1 MVMAGGMVY
10 DSVLP
15 ISTYEWD
22 KLRGIMIT
30 RVIQHLMSW
39 MILEKGNYNDG
50 RSIWLDEFLWGI

>member
-1 MVMAGGMVY
+1 MVGGMVY

-15 ISTYEWD
+15 ILVSTYEWY

-50 RSIWLDEFLWGI
+50 RSIWLDEFL